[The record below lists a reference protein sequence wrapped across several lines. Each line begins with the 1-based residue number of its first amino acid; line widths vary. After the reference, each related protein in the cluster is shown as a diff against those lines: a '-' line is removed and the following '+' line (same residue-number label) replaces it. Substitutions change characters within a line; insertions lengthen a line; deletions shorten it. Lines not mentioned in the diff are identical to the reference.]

1 MGRSHG
7 SVIVSTSEAMTWEV
21 GGKDMKADGRKSTSR
36 IKSSL
41 RRRPQNRQ
49 SQGAKLEILGFGRL
63 GSCRAAEWP
72 QQGSTRPHGGFSV
85 QVMRTYEFL
94 KFMFK
99 YDTHAL
105 RMREINT
112 GYIKKYSCSYLELP
126 RMHYSTM
133 ISSFSGYHLGYFLT
147 QENASLACF
156 PFVLVL

>member
-63 GSCRAAEWP
+63 GSCGAAEWP
-72 QQGSTRPHGGFSV
+72 QQGNTRPHGGFSV
-85 QVMRTYEFL
+85 QVMRTHEFL

-126 RMHYSTM
+126 HMHYSTM

-156 PFVLVL
+156 PFVLAL